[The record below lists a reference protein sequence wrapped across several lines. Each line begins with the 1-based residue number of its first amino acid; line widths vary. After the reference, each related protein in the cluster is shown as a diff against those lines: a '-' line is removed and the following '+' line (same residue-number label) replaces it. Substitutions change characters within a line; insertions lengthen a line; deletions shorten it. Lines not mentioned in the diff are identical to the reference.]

1 MSGGEAEDIKIKMI
15 SVCFLV
21 CASFLILLTGCGGV
35 KVSELDEDIGYDFSD
50 STVGKFKLGSPK
62 DTKTIEVNYQGEI
75 KDVKVDIEK
84 VHFAKEKIGISL
96 TFKNNSKDKTY
107 LVAST
112 ILRINSDKILGPK
125 DLVYVDQ
132 RETNSMMDQEGAV
145 SKTVSYWPLGD
156 MDFKDVKEIDLQVY
170 LFEDFDSSDG
180 SYINIKRKISL

>member
-1 MSGGEAEDIKIKMI
+1 MI

-21 CASFLILLTGCGGV
+21 CASFLILLTGCSGI
-35 KVSELDEDIGYDFSD
+35 KVSELNEDIGYDFSD

-84 VHFAKEKIGISL
+84 VHFAKGKIGISL

-107 LVAST
+107 LVSST

-125 DLVYVDQ
+125 DLVNDD
-132 RETNSMMDQEGAV
+132 RRGTNSMMDHEGAV
-145 SKTVSYWPLGD
+145 SKTASYWTLGD
-156 MDFKDVKEIDLQVY
+156 MDYKDVKEIDLQVY
-170 LFEDFDSSDG
+170 LFEGVGSSNG
-180 SYINIKRKISL
+180 SFISIKRKIAL